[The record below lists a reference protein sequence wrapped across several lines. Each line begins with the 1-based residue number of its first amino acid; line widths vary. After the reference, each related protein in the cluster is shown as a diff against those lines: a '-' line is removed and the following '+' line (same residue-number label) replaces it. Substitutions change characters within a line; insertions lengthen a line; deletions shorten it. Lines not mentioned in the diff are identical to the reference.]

1 MSNKY
6 TGLSKQ
12 KLEAKLK
19 RTKST
24 EKAVLYREA
33 LAALEAEVAPAP
45 AVEAVVEEAP
55 ATETVVEEAPAP
67 EPVVEAAPVVEEAAP
82 EAKPKKRTYR
92 RKKSTTTKE

>member
-6 TGLSKQ
+6 IEQGLSKEALLKKLARCSDGKKALIQ
-12 KLEAKLK
+12 EALDSLEA
-19 RTKST
+19 SAV
-24 EKAVLYREA
+24 KA
-33 LAALEAEVAPAP
+33 APEP
-45 AVEAVVEEAP
+45 AVEAVVEEVA
-55 ATETVVEEAPAP
+55 VVEEAPAP